1 MGCDHT
7 AGKAFAFRHISIHAP
22 QWGATTLF
30 KGASGTVQFQSTHPS
45 GVRPRLPPTCST
57 PLSFQSTHPS
67 GVRLAWRRNPA
78 GRGSISIHAP
88 QWGATSIGR
97 PYPRLLIYF
106 NPRTPVG
113 CDVRAGR
120 DRMEQADFNP
130 RTPVGCDVAYPK
142 VRTIVFDISI
152 HAPQWGATGRS
163 QSAMSL
169 IQISIH
175 APQWGATGRIRLG
188 VMLLIHFNPRTPVGC
203 DFAPLVILAS
213 GIPISI
219 HAPQWGATEIVRR
232 LPETVFISI
241 HAPQWGA
248 TRNEW
253 HHHNPQS
260 HFNPRTPVGCD
271 RRHATLM
278 IV

>member
-1 MGCDHT
+1 MT
-7 AGKAFAFRHISIHAP
+7 VWSKPISIHAP
-22 QWGATTLF
+22 QWGATLHTPRCGPLF
-30 KGASGTVQFQSTHPS
+30 LIFQSTHPS
-45 GVRPRLPPTCST
+45 GVRPD
-57 PLSFQSTHPS
+57 Q
-67 GVRLAWRRNPA
+67 
-78 GRGSISIHAP
+78 HAHDAIA
-88 QWGATSIGR
+88 QI
-97 PYPRLLIYF
+97 
-106 NPRTPVG
+106 
-113 CDVRAGR
+113 
-120 DRMEQADFNP
+120 
-130 RTPVGCDVAYPK
+130 
-142 VRTIVFDISI
+142 ISI

>member
-1 MGCDHT
+1 MT
-7 AGKAFAFRHISIHAP
+7 VWSKPISIHAP
-22 QWGATTLF
+22 QWGATLHTPRCGPLF
-30 KGASGTVQFQSTHPS
+30 LIFQSTHPS
-45 GVRPRLPPTCST
+45 GVRPD
-57 PLSFQSTHPS
+57 Q
-67 GVRLAWRRNPA
+67 
-78 GRGSISIHAP
+78 HAHDAIA
-88 QWGATSIGR
+88 QI
-97 PYPRLLIYF
+97 
-106 NPRTPVG
+106 
-113 CDVRAGR
+113 
-120 DRMEQADFNP
+120 
-130 RTPVGCDVAYPK
+130 
-142 VRTIVFDISI
+142 ISI

-175 APQWGATGRIRLG
+175 APQWGATQWPKPCTRPAEFQSTHPSGVRPGGLG
-188 VMLLIHFNPRTPVGC
+188 WGSC
-203 DFAPLVILAS
+203 S
-213 GIPISI
+213 SYISI

>member
-88 QWGATSIGR
+88 QWGATFERGVTVWSKPISIHAPQWGATLHTPRCGPLFLIFQSTHPSGVR
-97 PYPRLLIYF
+97 PDQHAHDAI
-106 NPRTPVG
+106 
-113 CDVRAGR
+113 A
-120 DRMEQADFNP
+120 Q
-130 RTPVGCDVAYPK
+130 
-142 VRTIVFDISI
+142 IISI

-175 APQWGATGRIRLG
+175 APQWGATQWPKPCTRPAEFQSTHPSGVRPGGLG
-188 VMLLIHFNPRTPVGC
+188 WGSC
-203 DFAPLVILAS
+203 S
-213 GIPISI
+213 SYISI
-219 HAPQWGATEIVRR
+219 HAPQWGATSRR
-232 LPETVFISI
+232 L
-241 HAPQWGA
+241 
-248 TRNEW
+248 
-253 HHHNPQS
+253 
-260 HFNPRTPVGCD
+260 
-271 RRHATLM
+271 
-278 IV
+278 